1 MYERIVG
8 SQWFVS
14 LASCGIRGLWLY
26 QALLDTVRVLES
38 VLGVVA
44 YDKFG
49 DPHGTGKGQV
59 VLWWGTHKHLF
70 SKHWGELIDIDSVWK
85 DLDGDMPELIY
96 SNPQFALSDDKEQRH
111 GQGHSASR
119 WRQSTSRWWQK
130 PCVAQ
135 RW

>member
-1 MYERIVG
+1 LRCVRISLVQCINRIVG

-26 QALLDTVRVLES
+26 QALLDIVRVLES

-44 YDKFG
+44 YPQASLFEALGRVDRHRLGLEGFG
-49 DPHGTGKGQV
+49 RRHARTHLQQPTIRFASTGRH
-59 VLWWGTHKHLF
+59 T
-70 SKHWGELIDIDSVWK
+70 
-85 DLDGDMPELIY
+85 
-96 SNPQFALSDDKEQRH
+96 DDKEQRH